1 MVCFSIEKYQR
12 PQKVQP
18 INRKKLNGPNS
29 KLLKLNPQNQLTKE
43 ETIIIATSTKSV
55 RAIKKFEK

>member
-43 ETIIIATSTKSV
+43 TIIIATSTKSV
-55 RAIKKFEK
+55 RAINKFEK